1 MQNEVIIFKRV
12 PKFYFS
18 FRKERLFLERGD
30 SLSTILPLFL
40 FEREWKESV

>member
-12 PKFYFS
+12 PKFYF
-18 FRKERLFLERGD
+18 RKERLFLERGD
-30 SLSTILPLFL
+30 SLSTYLTLFL